1 MARRGWRR
9 HTERSMTA
17 TRSRR
22 GDAAQ
27 VSARRSAPAAG
38 LASYFDAARWAN
50 LAWDVW
56 LGGWADAGAVQR
68 VGERRLRDLL
78 SFVRRAS
85 PLYRELYADLPAGAA
100 LRLTDLPPVSKALL
114 MHRFDAWVTDPQVT
128 RAGVAAF
135 TRDPDRVGQPFL
147 GRYAVWS
154 SSGTTGEPGWFV
166 HDADALAVYEALE
179 MFRFRG
185 ISSPAELTAR
195 MIGGERYAMVAAT
208 GGHFAGVSTVEHLR
222 RTYPWL
228 AAGVRAFSLLQPL
241 PALVA
246 QLNDYQ
252 PNLLATYPT
261 AAEMLA
267 DELEA
272 GRLRIRLTELWTG
285 GECLHPAVRQRLQ
298 ARFGCR
304 VRDGYGASEFM
315 SIAWDCG
322 HGHLHVNADWVLLE
336 PVDARGRAVEPGV
349 ASHTVLLTNLAN
361 RVQPLIRYD
370 LGDSVTWCPD
380 PCPCG
385 SPLPAID
392 VIGRHDDVLVFSRR
406 GAAPVKVLPLVIT
419 TVLEEDAGVHD
430 FQLEQTG
437 ARRLRLTLGAA
448 EAAAGR
454 RAQSALSGYLRANG
468 VSGVAIDVDRAE
480 PRRSARSGKLRRVV
494 CSARRCVPALPCGA
508 A

>member
-1 MARRGWRR
+1 
-9 HTERSMTA
+9 MTA
-17 TRSRR
+17 TRSRTV
-22 GDAAQ
+22 GAAHGGG
-27 VSARRSAPAAG
+27 RPAVPAVG
-38 LASYFDAARWAN
+38 LASYFDAARWAH

-56 LGGWADAGAVQR
+56 LGGWADAGVLQR
-68 VGERRLRDLL
+68 AAGRRLRDLL
-78 SFVRRAS
+78 AFARRRS
-85 PLYRELYADLPAGAA
+85 PLYRSLYAQLPAGGAPKLA
-100 LRLTDLPPVSKALL
+100 ELPPVSKSLL
-114 MHRFDAWVTDPQVT
+114 MRRFDEWATDPEVT
-128 RAGVAAF
+128 RAAVEAF
-135 TRDPDRVGQPFL
+135 THDLGRIGQPFL
-147 GRYAVWS
+147 GRYAVWT

-185 ISSPAELTAR
+185 IRSPAELTAR
-195 MIGGERYAMVAAT
+195 MMAGERYAMVAAT

-228 AAGVRAFSLLQPL
+228 AAGIRAFSLLQPL

-246 QLNDYQ
+246 QLNDYR
-252 PNLLATYPT
+252 PSLLATYPT

-267 DELEA
+267 DELQA

-298 ARFGCR
+298 SLFGCR
-304 VRDGYGASEFM
+304 VRDGYGASECM
-315 SIAWDCG
+315 SIGWDCG
-322 HGHLHVNADWVLLE
+322 HGCLHVNADWVLLE
-336 PVDARGRAVEPGV
+336 PVDTQGRAVEPGV

-370 LGDSVTWCPD
+370 LGDSVTWMAD

-385 SPLPAID
+385 SALPAIH
-392 VIGRHDDVLVFSRR
+392 VLGRHDDVLMFARR

-437 ARRLRLTLGAA
+437 ARRLKLMLGATD
-448 EAAAGR
+448 AAAGP
-454 RAQSALSGYLRANG
+454 RAQAALSGYLRANG
-468 VSGVAIDVDRAE
+468 VSGVAIDLARAA
-480 PRRSARSGKLRRVV
+480 PRRSGRSGKLRRVV
-494 CSARRCVPALPCGA
+494 CSAHRCAPAQVHGTA
-508 A
+508 